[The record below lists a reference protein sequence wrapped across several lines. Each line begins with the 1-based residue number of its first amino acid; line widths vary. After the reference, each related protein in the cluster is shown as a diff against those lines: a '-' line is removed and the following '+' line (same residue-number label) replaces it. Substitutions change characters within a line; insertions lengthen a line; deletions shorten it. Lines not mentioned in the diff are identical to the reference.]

1 MLGAFLA
8 KYRTILMHKEGI
20 KESAIETSYHVD
32 RISTSV
38 ILVLEIDIRFE
49 YQHNIKYHMFI
60 VQVPHQF
67 GAKESFFLGKREEI
81 ASNFARND
89 QQILTKNA

>member
-1 MLGAFLA
+1 
-8 KYRTILMHKEGI
+8 MHKEGI

-67 GAKESFFLGKREEI
+67 GAEERCFFLKKKGEYHV
-81 ASNFARND
+81 RND

>member
-1 MLGAFLA
+1 ML
-8 KYRTILMHKEGI
+8 
-20 KESAIETSYHVD
+20 ETSYHVD

-38 ILVLEIDIRFE
+38 ILILEIDIRFE

-67 GAKESFFLGKREEI
+67 GAKERVFFGKREEI
-81 ASNFARND
+81 VSNFAHND
-89 QQILTKNA
+89 QP

>member
-1 MLGAFLA
+1 ML
-8 KYRTILMHKEGI
+8 
-20 KESAIETSYHVD
+20 ETSYHVD

-67 GAKESFFLGKREEI
+67 GAKERWFFFKKGRKLL
-81 ASNFARND
+81 A
-89 QQILTKNA
+89 ILHVMTNKS

>member
-1 MLGAFLA
+1 ML
-8 KYRTILMHKEGI
+8 
-20 KESAIETSYHVD
+20 ETSYHVD

-67 GAKESFFLGKREEI
+67 GAKERVFLEKGRKLL
-81 ASNFARND
+81 A
-89 QQILTKNA
+89 ILHIMTNID

>member
-1 MLGAFLA
+1 ML
-8 KYRTILMHKEGI
+8 
-20 KESAIETSYHVD
+20 ETSYHVD

-38 ILVLEIDIRFE
+38 ILILEIDIRFE

-67 GAKESFFLGKREEI
+67 GAEERCFFKRKKI
-81 ASNFARND
+81 VSNFARND

>member
-1 MLGAFLA
+1 ML
-8 KYRTILMHKEGI
+8 
-20 KESAIETSYHVD
+20 ETSYHVD

-67 GAKESFFLGKREEI
+67 GAKERWFFLKREKLV
-81 ASNFARND
+81 SNFARHD
-89 QQILTKNA
+89 QQILT

>member
-1 MLGAFLA
+1 ML
-8 KYRTILMHKEGI
+8 
-20 KESAIETSYHVD
+20 ETSYHVD

-38 ILVLEIDIRFE
+38 ILILEIDIRFE

-67 GAKESFFLGKREEI
+67 GAKEMFFLEKGRKLL
-81 ASNFARND
+81 A
-89 QQILTKNA
+89 ILHIMTNLD